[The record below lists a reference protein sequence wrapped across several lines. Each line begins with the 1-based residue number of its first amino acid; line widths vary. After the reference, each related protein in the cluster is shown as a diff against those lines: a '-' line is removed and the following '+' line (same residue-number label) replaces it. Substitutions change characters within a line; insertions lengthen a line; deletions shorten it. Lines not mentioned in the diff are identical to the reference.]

1 VIEQNRRH
9 VHVAADAGNTKSQ
22 ASKSQASILTLP
34 ILMIRVAL
42 LTAAYEC
49 CRAAGAD
56 RPGV

>member
-1 VIEQNRRH
+1 VIEQSRPR
-9 VHVAADAGNTKSQ
+9 VHVVADAVNTTSQ

-42 LTAAYEC
+42 PTAAYEC
-49 CRAAGAD
+49 CRAAGDD